1 MKSQKVVTKI
11 LGFLTLLVTAVT
23 LSTNHSQVKASTVDE
38 VKSKGELVM
47 GTSPDYPPY
56 EFLATVDGS
65 QKVVGM
71 DVQIGQDIADKLGV
85 KLVVKTMDFD
95 SLLVALETKKI
106 DMVISGMSA
115 TEERKK
121 SVDFSDPYYKSKQMF
136 VIRKDDADQIKSA
149 SDIKDKAV
157 GVQVGS
163 MQQDILKTSFP
174 EAKASALTN
183 VNDLLLSLKSKKA
196 SAFLTESAVAEAYV
210 SHNSDITSIS
220 ADVNEEDMSGTAIAF
235 SKNSDDLVVTANAAI
250 KNITDNNLI
259 SKYLADAGNYLE
271 SSSPQD
277 QGPWQLVLSYWPYF
291 ASGLGT
297 TLLITVIS
305 IFFGIILGVIFA
317 LFRISHFK
325 LLNMV
330 TAAFVEFIRGTP
342 LMIQIMFVY
351 FGVGSF
357 INIPALISGV
367 IAVSINSAA
376 YVSEIIRGGINSV
389 PKGQKEA
396 ARSLGLS
403 AKDTFMSVIFPQAIK
418 NIWPSLGNEFIS
430 LIKETSI
437 VSIIGVADL
446 IYQLKAVQSVTYQ
459 GVIPIVIAM
468 IIYFVITYSLTK
480 LLNHF
485 EGKMKHE

>member
-1 MKSQKVVTKI
+1 MRSKKIVAEMSGVLALLIAVVMM
-11 LGFLTLLVTAVT
+11 LV
-23 LSTNHSQVKASTVDE
+23 NQPHIKAATVDE
-38 VKSKGELVM
+38 VKAKGELVM
-47 GTSPDYPPY
+47 GTAPDYPPY
-56 EFLATVDGS
+56 EFLATVDGT

-71 DVQIGQDIADKLGV
+71 DVQIGQDIANKLGV
-85 KLVVKTMDFD
+85 KLVVKAMDFD

-136 VIRKDDADQIKSA
+136 VIRKDEASELKSA
-149 SDIKDKAV
+149 EDIKDKVV
-157 GVQVGS
+157 GVQIGS
-163 MQQDILKTSFP
+163 MQQDILKSSFP
-174 EAKASALTN
+174 QAKSSALTN
-183 VNDLLLSLKSKKA
+183 VNDLLLSLKSNKV

-210 SHNSDITSIS
+210 SHNSDITSLS

-235 SKNSDDLVVTANAAI
+235 SKNSEDLVATANSAI

-259 SKYLADAGNYLE
+259 SKYLAAAGNYLE
-271 SSSPQD
+271 SPSAQQ

-291 ASGLGT
+291 FSGLGT
-297 TLLITVIS
+297 TLLITIIS
-305 IFFGIILGVIFA
+305 IFFGVLLGVVFA
-317 LFRISHFK
+317 LFRISRFK

-351 FGVGSF
+351 FGVGAF
-357 INIPALISGV
+357 VNIPALISGI

-389 PKGQKEA
+389 PKGQTEA

-403 AKDTFMSVIFPQAIK
+403 AKDTFTSVTFPQAIK